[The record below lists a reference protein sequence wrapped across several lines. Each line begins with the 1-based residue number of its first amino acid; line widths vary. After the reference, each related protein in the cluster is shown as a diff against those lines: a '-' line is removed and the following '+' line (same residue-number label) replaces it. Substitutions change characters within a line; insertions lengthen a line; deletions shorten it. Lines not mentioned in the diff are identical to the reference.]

1 MRMKRSLI
9 IALGIGAGLC
19 ALVGRSHAA
28 ESGRTVLF
36 TRDATYEQYLH
47 VQANPDE
54 KITPARVIR
63 WIMGLRGQQLAPPS
77 AMEFQPVVD
86 AGDHKV
92 RVVASFTYK
101 FF

>member
-1 MRMKRSLI
+1 MKRSFI
-9 IALGIGAGLC
+9 MALGIGAGLC
-19 ALVGRSHAA
+19 ALTGPSHAA
-28 ESGRTVLF
+28 ELGSRVLF

-63 WIMGLRGQQLAPPS
+63 WIMGLRGQQVAPPS
-77 AMEFQPVVD
+77 AMEFAPVVD

-92 RVVASFTYK
+92 RVVAAVTYK